1 MCVETTREIAGEHLP
16 PGAVLRSKI
25 GPNIPMKKSA
35 KSKVD
40 RRLLGV
46 WKSDRARTFRNYK
59 PGPKS
64 TPQGTRRFKAIFGK
78 LRVRWTRNYL
88 ATEYE
93 GTRQRTPY
101 TVVATD
107 ELSVVVLL
115 DNSQLRQITFE
126 GRDHYWLGAHGMLCE
141 HFRRVKRRSIRRR
154 I

>member
-1 MCVETTREIAGEHLP
+1 MP
-16 PGAVLRSKI
+16 
-25 GPNIPMKKSA
+25 KST

-64 TPQGTRRFKAIFGK
+64 TLRGTRRFQAIFGK
-78 LRVRWTRNYL
+78 LRVRWTRKYL

-93 GTRQRTPY
+93 GTRLRTPY

-115 DNSQLRQITFE
+115 DNSQLRQIAFE
-126 GRDHYWLGAHGMLCE
+126 GRDHYWLGVQGMLCE
-141 HFRRVKRRSIRRR
+141 HFTRVRLRARRHRRRV
-154 I
+154 